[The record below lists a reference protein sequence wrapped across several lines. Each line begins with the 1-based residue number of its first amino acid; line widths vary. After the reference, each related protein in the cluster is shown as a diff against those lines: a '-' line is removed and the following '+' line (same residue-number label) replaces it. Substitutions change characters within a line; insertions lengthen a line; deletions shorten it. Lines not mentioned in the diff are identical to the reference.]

1 MTEEKKLRGVVPIVP
16 TPFDE
21 NEEIDEGALR
31 GLIDFAAESS
41 LKGVCLPAYA
51 SEFYKLSDEEKI
63 QVVKIAADQAKG
75 RLQIVAQSNHASVK
89 HAIRI
94 AEQNIK
100 SGADVIS
107 IAIPRMFSV
116 GTASVYEYLSIFLK
130 ELAPVPVL
138 VQDFNPGGGTVN
150 AEFIKDITAEFPNL
164 KYLKLEEPL
173 AATKF
178 EQIIQTTEGRLGV
191 FEGWGGLYMMELIPV
206 GITGAMPGFAVADIL
221 QKAFDYRKQGDIDK
235 AFYLFEKVMPQ
246 IFFSLQSMELF
257 HYAEK
262 ELLVARNLLSNSIS
276 RSMRYIPDAHT
287 VAYIKLLNERMIQ
300 FLEQNNDILK

>member
-1 MTEEKKLRGVVPIVP
+1 MP

-21 NEEIDEGALR
+21 KEEIDEGALLR
-31 GLIDFAAESS
+31 LIDFAAERSI
-41 LKGVCLPAYA
+41 GAVCLPAYA
-51 SEFYKLSDEEKI
+51 SEFYKLSDDEKI
-63 QVVKIAADQAKG
+63 QVVKIAAGQAKG
-75 RLQIVAQSNHASVK
+75 RLQVVAQCNHASVK

-100 SGADVIS
+100 SGADVVS
-107 IAIPRMFSV
+107 IAIPRMFAV
-116 GTASVYEYLSIFLK
+116 GADAVYEYLSTFLK
-130 ELAPVPVL
+130 AVAPAPVL
-138 VQDFNPGGGTVN
+138 VQDFNPGGSTVS
-150 AEFIKDITAEFPNL
+150 AEFVSDITNEFPNL

-178 EQIIQTTEGRLGV
+178 EQLIQIAGGRLGV

-206 GITGAMPGFAVADIL
+206 GIAGAMPGFAVSDVL
-221 QKAFDYRKQGDIDK
+221 QKAFDYRKRGDIAK

-262 ELLVARNLLSNSIS
+262 ELLVARNLLPNSIS

-287 VAYIKLLNERMIQ
+287 VAYIKLLNERIVQ
-300 FLEQNNDILK
+300 FLEEGNDILK